1 MRARAPLTPLAL
13 LAVAALLAPLAAAAE
28 GPARP
33 GGGEVVLQLEGF
45 GALLNDGVGGS
56 NLTVSAGYGGRAGW
70 RRGGFGFFGEVTC
83 DRWLATEIGQGFE
96 PGVVDFGIG
105 AEMLFAKGRVR
116 VSLAGGGSTLLFD
129 AAFHDRGTTG
139 LFVDFRPLALRY
151 PIWPGLTLEV
161 SPIGVALLSPVMGEP
176 HIRRIEYR
184 SAVSLEVAL

>member
-1 MRARAPLTPLAL
+1 VRERTPHTPLAL
-13 LAVAALLAPLAAAAE
+13 LAAAALLAPLPAAAGGA
-28 GPARP
+28 ARP
-33 GGGEVVLQLEGF
+33 GSGEVILQLEGF

-70 RRGGFGFFGEVTC
+70 RRGAIGFFGEVTC
-83 DRWLATEIGQGFE
+83 DRWLATEIGQGFAA
-96 PGVVDFGIG
+96 GVVDFGIG

-116 VSLAGGGSTLLFD
+116 VSIAGGGSTLLFD
-129 AAFHDRGTTG
+129 AAFHERGTTG

-161 SPIGVALLSPVMGEP
+161 SPIGVALLSPAMGEP

-184 SAVSLEVAL
+184 TAVLLEVAL